1 MHTQSHALSLLL
13 LDFSKPFLYVTH
25 YFNKATTECFCL
37 CKTHGH
43 LLLICSRPWRD
54 CRVSQKK
61 CGLSSQG
68 SIPLYLLQVPNMR
81 KTTCAFSFPPWEAA
95 PGDNTIPKYRVGLCL
110 RAAELFM
117 RTRTPATLLV
127 PETLTWVLGNSSST
141 HLSCPNSAVT
151 KVKTWLTWQE
161 N

>member
-1 MHTQSHALSLLL
+1 MFLSLQNTWA
-13 LDFSKPFLYVTH
+13 P
-25 YFNKATTECFCL
+25 AP
-37 CKTHGH
+37 H
-43 LLLICSRPWRD
+43 L
-54 CRVSQKK
+54 QQAME
-61 CGLSSQG
+61 GLQ
-68 SIPLYLLQVPNMR
+68 SIPEKMWTFQSRQYSFIFITGTKHEENHLCFLFSTMR
-81 KTTCAFSFPPWEAA
+81 GCTWRQHNSQ
-95 PGDNTIPKYRVGLCL
+95 IQMGLCL